1 MVRSCGSGTGAG
13 DTSIAAFLAGVLLV
27 IALVVLLVKKL
38 RRKEGGQM
46 QISYGFV
53 ISAWLGFGF
62 IMALLRW
69 QPWGSRLMY
78 PALAVT
84 VLAGVHILGAFCH
97 RMKKKEIVI
106 IPLALLSLILCFAP
120 LEYNMKQAKSYL
132 AGGCE
137 NRTKFYFENNKRY
150 SSYKQLLKKVKA
162 MNRDVQGDFFKL
174 PQFLF
179 KEQKYEGLSDRA
191 KIFYSMLC
199 NKLSLSLKNEWR
211 DEDGDTYL
219 YFSVSEAT
227 KILGASHS
235 TISKIYAELEKA
247 GLIFREKPSLLA

>member
-1 MVRSCGSGTGAG
+1 M
-13 DTSIAAFLAGVLLV
+13 
-27 IALVVLLVKKL
+27 
-38 RRKEGGQM
+38 
-46 QISYGFV
+46 
-53 ISAWLGFGF
+53 
-62 IMALLRW
+62 
-69 QPWGSRLMY
+69 
-78 PALAVT
+78 
-84 VLAGVHILGAFCH
+84 
-97 RMKKKEIVI
+97 
-106 IPLALLSLILCFAP
+106 
-120 LEYNMKQAKSYL
+120 
-132 AGGCE
+132 
-137 NRTKFYFENNKRY
+137 
-150 SSYKQLLKKVKA
+150 KKVKA

-247 GLIFREKPSLLA
+247 GLIFREKQGMGRPRRVYLTDISKEKKKENIASIEDMILADYR